1 MATKTA
7 KKKSITK
14 NELVVVA
21 LDVATELGWAYVTLN
36 DIADKAEISLACL
49 HDHFDDKSDILV
61 ALGRMIDRRVL
72 ESFEDIGGEAS
83 TRDRL
88 FDVLMERF
96 DILNDYR
103 DGVVAVL
110 HSFRFDPKDAV
121 ISAPHLC
128 RSMAW
133 MLEASGVET
142 NGIKGGAKIVGITG
156 VYLKVLKVWKDDT
169 SPDLGK
175 TMAALDKHLE
185 QAERLANRFGV

>member
-1 MATKTA
+1 
-7 KKKSITK
+7 
-14 NELVVVA
+14 
-21 LDVATELGWAYVTLN
+21 
-36 DIADKAEISLACL
+36 
-49 HDHFDDKSDILV
+49 
-61 ALGRMIDRRVL
+61 MIDRRVL